1 MKIENKGDAEKAEKA
16 LKAWRES
23 ESDRIAKQWTAR
35 LRREQ
40 EDADKL
46 AVELVEFDCG
56 PEWLADRIADDA
68 KLGIGTKSTP
78 DGQRRW
84 QLGKLSS
91 AIRLVRTT
99 GATITPRQ
107 K

>member
-1 MKIENKGDAEKAEKA
+1 MKIENKGDAERAEKA

-23 ESDRIAKQWTAR
+23 ESDKLAKRWTAR
-35 LRREQ
+35 LQWEQ
-40 EDADKL
+40 EAADRL
-46 AVELVEFDCG
+46 AAKLVEFDCG

-91 AIRLVRTT
+91 AIRLVMST